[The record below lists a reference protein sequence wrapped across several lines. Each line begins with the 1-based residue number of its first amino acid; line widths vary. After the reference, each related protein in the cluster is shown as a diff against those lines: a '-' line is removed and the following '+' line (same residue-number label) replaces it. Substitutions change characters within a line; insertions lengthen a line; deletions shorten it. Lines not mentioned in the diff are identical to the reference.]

1 MTSTKTPQK
10 PSHELFV
17 EKNGAETVR
26 VLTVLFEEE
35 YGRQTKAARRF
46 PMGRDLFLFPIVRL
60 RVFSDV
66 FNA

>member
-26 VLTVLFEEE
+26 VLTVLFAEE

-46 PMGRDLFLFPIVRL
+46 PLGGISF
-60 RVFSDV
+60 FSL
-66 FNA
+66 